1 LQTKKIIDS
10 QEGIN
15 MAETQRDIEETNTT
29 NPVGKTENF
38 VSKHFVRLLV
48 WLAVSGGALAIF
60 GPWLLY
66 VAGLTGETDANL
78 RLHILY
84 VTGGTIAVLGLVETH
99 RKNTTDRIKAEAD
112 IQNYQASQNYQSKTL
127 DEQARQFTENI
138 AKEREKIEADKAKNE
153 QDHIRQVHAE
163 RRSRYT
169 TAIEQLSND
178 KASIRLGGVYTLVG
192 LVDEWLTDEKTIPN
206 IEERR
211 KEGQVIINNLC
222 AYIRSPFLLAERAV
236 QLDEP
241 YAKDLQNDFDG
252 DKEKFDADKR
262 SFTQEKSA
270 LEEERQ
276 IRQNIIKEMRE
287 HLLDAEE
294 PGTWSA
300 FDYNF
305 SNTYF
310 FYPIDFSDSHF
321 SASLDFTQATFTEK
335 ADFFMAAFAGEA
347 DFSKAAFIQDADFY
361 GVKFTKRA
369 DFCKASF
376 GGEANFFDG
385 AFLQGADFSEVKFTG
400 DANFS
405 RANFTEGTEFFKA
418 TFTGDGTFYKAKF
431 NGPIL
436 FSRALFMRNA
446 AFPKAKFGK
455 EANFFMTIFTKEA
468 DFSGS
473 KFSGHASFFEVKFSS
488 SVNFFKT
495 KFAKNTRFSGAQFNG
510 PTNFSITIFHSK
522 PEFANTPN
530 KNYKA
535 KFSHKAA
542 PADYSF
548 KTAAKSPYKI
558 ETREQEHNGVKFIIP
573 EDAMLFDPDNPFAW
587 AEL

>member
-1 LQTKKIIDS
+1 
-10 QEGIN
+10 
-15 MAETQRDIEETNTT
+15 MAEASRNNTGVSSSA
-29 NPVGKTENF
+29 PVSAFESF
-38 VSKHFVRLLV
+38 VSKYFVRLLV
-48 WLAVSGGALAIF
+48 GIAVGGGALAF
-60 GPWLLY
+60 LVPWLLY
-66 VAGLTGETDANL
+66 IAGITGEADTNL

-84 VTGGTIAVLGLVETH
+84 VTGGIIAVLGLVETH
-99 RKNTTDRIKAEAD
+99 HKNTTDRAKAL
-112 IQNYQASQNYQSKTL
+112 S
-127 DEQARQFTENI
+127 EQARQFNETI

-153 QDHIRQVHAE
+153 QNHIRQVHAE
-163 RRSRYT
+163 RRSRYVA
-169 TAIEQLSND
+169 AIEQLSNREN
-178 KASIRLGGVYTLVG
+178 ATTRLGGVYALIS
-192 LVDEWLTDEKTIPN
+192 LIDEWLADGALLTDK
-206 IEERR
+206 ERR
-211 KEGQVIINNLC
+211 KEGQVIINSLC
-222 AYIRSPFLLAERAV
+222 AYIRSPFPLAERAE
-236 QLDEP
+236 QLDGE
-241 YAKDLQNDFDG
+241 YTKDLQNDFRG
-252 DKEKFDADKR
+252 DTEKFDADKR
-262 SFTQEKSA
+262 AFTRDKAA

-276 IRQNIIKEMRE
+276 IRQNIIKEIRE
-287 HLLDAEE
+287 HLPDAEE

-305 SNTYF
+305 SNAYF
-310 FYPIDFSDSHF
+310 FYPVDFSDSHF
-321 SASLDFTQATFTEK
+321 GASSDFTQATFTEK

-376 GGEANFFDG
+376 GGEANFFEG

-431 NGPIL
+431 IGPL
-436 FSRALFMRNA
+436 LLARALFMRNA
-446 AFPKAKFGK
+446 TFSKAKFAQ
-455 EANFFMTIFTKEA
+455 EANFFMTVFTKEA

-473 KFSGHASFFEVKFSS
+473 KFSGHTSFFEVKFSS
-488 SVNFFKT
+488 GANFFKT
-495 KFAKNTRFSGAQFNG
+495 KFAENTRFSGAQFNG

-558 ETREQEHNGVKFIIP
+558 DTREQEHNGVKFIIP

-587 AEL
+587 AEPAGG

>member
-1 LQTKKIIDS
+1 
-10 QEGIN
+10 
-15 MAETQRDIEETNTT
+15 MAEASRNNTGVSSSV
-29 NPVGKTENF
+29 PVSAFESF

-48 WLAVSGGALAIF
+48 GIAVGGGALAF
-60 GPWLLY
+60 LVPWLLY
-66 VAGLTGETDANL
+66 IAGITGEADTNL

-84 VTGGTIAVLGLVETH
+84 VTGGIIAVLGLVETRH
-99 RKNTTDRIKAEAD
+99 KNTTDRAKAL
-112 IQNYQASQNYQSKTL
+112 S
-127 DEQARQFTENI
+127 EQARQFNETI

-153 QDHIRQVHAE
+153 QNHIRQVHAE

-169 TAIEQLSND
+169 TAIEQLSNREN
-178 KASIRLGGVYTLVG
+178 ATTRLGGVYALIG
-192 LVDEWLTDEKTIPN
+192 LIDEWLTDGALLTDK
-206 IEERR
+206 ERR
-211 KEGQVIINNLC
+211 KEGQVIINSLC
-222 AYIRSPFLLAERAV
+222 AYIRSPFPLAERAE
-236 QLDEP
+236 QIDGE
-241 YAKDLQNDFDG
+241 YTKDLQNDFRG
-252 DKEKFDADKR
+252 DTEKFDADKR
-262 SFTQEKSA
+262 AFTRDKAA

-294 PGTWSA
+294 SGTWSA
-300 FDYNF
+300 FDYSF
-305 SNTYF
+305 SNAYF
-310 FYPIDFSDSHF
+310 FYPVDFSDSHF
-321 SASLDFTQATFTEK
+321 CASLDFAQATFTEK
-335 ADFFMAAFAGEA
+335 ADFFMSAFAGEA

-361 GVKFTKRA
+361 GVKFTKRT

-376 GGEANFFDG
+376 DGEADFFDG

-405 RANFTEGTEFFKA
+405 RANFTEGTDFFKA

-431 NGPIL
+431 NGPLL

-446 AFPKAKFGK
+446 TFSKARFGK
-455 EANFFMTIFTKEA
+455 EANFFMTVFTKEA

-488 SVNFFKT
+488 GANFFKT
-495 KFAKNTRFSGAQFNG
+495 KFAENTRFSGAQFNG

-548 KTAAKSPYKI
+548 KTAAKSTYKI

-573 EDAMLFDPDNPFAW
+573 EDAMLFDPDNPVAW

>member
-1 LQTKKIIDS
+1 
-10 QEGIN
+10 
-15 MAETQRDIEETNTT
+15 MAEASRNNTGVSSSA
-29 NPVGKTENF
+29 PVSAFESF
-38 VSKHFVRLLV
+38 VGKHFVRLLV
-48 WLAVSGGALAIF
+48 GIATGGGALAF
-60 GPWLLY
+60 LVPWLLY
-66 VAGLTGETDANL
+66 IAGITGETDTNL

-84 VTGGTIAVLGLVETH
+84 VTGGIIAVLGLVEIRH
-99 RKNTTDRIKAEAD
+99 KNTTDRAKAL
-112 IQNYQASQNYQSKTL
+112 T
-127 DEQARQFTENI
+127 EQARQFNETI

-163 RRSRYT
+163 RRSRYIA
-169 TAIEQLSND
+169 AIEQLSNREN
-178 KASIRLGGVYTLVG
+178 ATTRLGGVYALIG
-192 LVDEWLTDEKTIPN
+192 LIDEWLTDGALLTDK
-206 IEERR
+206 ERR
-211 KEGQVIINNLC
+211 TEGQVIINSLC
-222 AYIRSPFLLAERAV
+222 AYIRSPFPLAERAE
-236 QLDEP
+236 QLDGE
-241 YAKDLQNDFDG
+241 YTKDLQNDFRG
-252 DKEKFDADKR
+252 DTEKFDADKR
-262 SFTQEKSA
+262 SFTRDKAA
-270 LEEERQ
+270 LEERQ

-294 PGTWSA
+294 PGTWSV

-305 SNTYF
+305 SNAYF
-310 FYPIDFSDSHF
+310 FYPVDFSDSHF
-321 SASLDFTQATFTEK
+321 GASLDFTQAAFTEK
-335 ADFFMAAFAGEA
+335 ADFFMTAFAGEA

-376 GGEANFFDG
+376 DGEAVFYDA

-431 NGPIL
+431 NGPLL

-446 AFPKAKFGK
+446 TFSKAKFAQ
-455 EANFFMTIFTKEA
+455 EANFFMTVFTEEA

-488 SVNFFKT
+488 SANFFKT
-495 KFAKNTRFSGAQFNG
+495 KFAENTRFSGAQFNG

>member
-1 LQTKKIIDS
+1 
-10 QEGIN
+10 
-15 MAETQRDIEETNTT
+15 MAEASRNNTRVSSSA
-29 NPVGKTENF
+29 PVSAFESF

-48 WLAVSGGALAIF
+48 GIAVGGGALAF
-60 GPWLLY
+60 LVPWLLY
-66 VAGLTGETDANL
+66 IAGITGEADTNL

-84 VTGGTIAVLGLVETH
+84 ITGGIIAVLGLVETRH
-99 RKNTTDRIKAEAD
+99 RNTTDRAKAL
-112 IQNYQASQNYQSKTL
+112 S
-127 DEQARQFTENI
+127 EQARQFNETI

-153 QDHIRQVHAE
+153 QTHIRQVHAE
-163 RRSRYT
+163 RRSRYIA
-169 TAIEQLSND
+169 AIEQLSNREN
-178 KASIRLGGVYTLVG
+178 ATTRLGGVYALIS
-192 LVDEWLTDEKTIPN
+192 LIDEWLADGALLTDK
-206 IEERR
+206 ERR
-211 KEGQVIINNLC
+211 KEGQVIINSLC
-222 AYIRSPFLLAERAV
+222 AYIRSPFPLAERAE
-236 QLDEP
+236 QLDGE
-241 YAKDLQNDFDG
+241 YTKDLQNDFRG
-252 DKEKFDADKR
+252 DTEKFDADKR
-262 SFTQEKSA
+262 AFTRDKA
-270 LEEERQ
+270 VLEEERQ
-276 IRQNIIKEMRE
+276 IRQNIIKEMCE

-294 PGTWSA
+294 PGTWSV

-305 SNTYF
+305 SNAYF
-310 FYPIDFSDSHF
+310 FYPVDFSDSHF
-321 SASLDFTQATFTEK
+321 GASLDFAQAT
-335 ADFFMAAFAGEA
+335 
-347 DFSKAAFIQDADFY
+347 
-361 GVKFTKRA
+361 
-369 DFCKASF
+369 
-376 GGEANFFDG
+376 
-385 AFLQGADFSEVKFTG
+385 FTG

-431 NGPIL
+431 NGPLL

-446 AFPKAKFGK
+446 TFSKAKFGK
-455 EANFFMTIFTKEA
+455 EANFFMTVFTKEA

-488 SVNFFKT
+488 SANFFKT
-495 KFAKNTRFSGAQFNG
+495 KFAEKTRFSGAQFNG

-522 PEFANTPN
+522 PEFANTPD

-573 EDAMLFDPDNPFAW
+573 EGAMLFDPDNPFAW

>member
-1 LQTKKIIDS
+1 
-10 QEGIN
+10 
-15 MAETQRDIEETNTT
+15 MAEAPRNNTGVSSSA
-29 NPVGKTENF
+29 PVSAFESF
-38 VSKHFVRLLV
+38 VSEHFVRLLV
-48 WLAVSGGALAIF
+48 GIAAGGGTLAFLV
-60 GPWLLY
+60 PWLLY
-66 VAGLTGETDANL
+66 SAGIAGEADVNL

-84 VTGGTIAVLGLVETH
+84 VTGGIIAVLGFVETRH
-99 RKNTTDRIKAEAD
+99 KNTTDRAKAL
-112 IQNYQASQNYQSKTL
+112 S
-127 DEQARQFTENI
+127 EQARQFNETI

-153 QDHIRQVHAE
+153 QNHIRQVHAE
-163 RRSRYT
+163 RRSRYIA
-169 TAIEQLSND
+169 AIEQLSNREN
-178 KASIRLGGVYTLVG
+178 ATTRLGGVYALIG
-192 LVDEWLTDEKTIPN
+192 LIDEWLADGALLTDK
-206 IEERR
+206 ERR
-211 KEGQVIINNLC
+211 KEGQVIINSLC
-222 AYIRSPFLLAERAV
+222 AYIRSPFPLAERAE
-236 QLDEP
+236 QLDGE
-241 YAKDLQNDFDG
+241 YTKDLQNDFRG
-252 DKEKFDADKR
+252 DTEKFDADKR
-262 SFTQEKSA
+262 AFTRDKAA

-305 SNTYF
+305 SNAYF
-310 FYPIDFSDSHF
+310 FYPVDFSDSHF
-321 SASLDFTQATFTEK
+321 GASLDFTQATFTEK
-335 ADFFMAAFAGEA
+335 ADFFMAAFAAEA

-361 GVKFTKRA
+361 GAKFTKRA

-385 AFLQGADFSEVKFTG
+385 AFLQGADFSEVKFTR
-400 DANFS
+400 DATFS
-405 RANFTEGTEFFKA
+405 DAHFIESTDFFKA

-431 NGPIL
+431 NGPLL

-446 AFPKAKFGK
+446 AFPKAKFAQ
-455 EANFFMTIFTKEA
+455 EANFFMTVFTKEA

-473 KFSGHASFFEVKFSS
+473 KFSGHTSFFEVKFSS
-488 SVNFFKT
+488 SANFFKT
-495 KFAKNTRFSGAQFNG
+495 KFAEKTRFSGAQFNG

-587 AEL
+587 AGPASG

>member
-1 LQTKKIIDS
+1 
-10 QEGIN
+10 
-15 MAETQRDIEETNTT
+15 M
-29 NPVGKTENF
+29 
-38 VSKHFVRLLV
+38 
-48 WLAVSGGALAIF
+48 
-60 GPWLLY
+60 
-66 VAGLTGETDANL
+66 
-78 RLHILY
+78 
-84 VTGGTIAVLGLVETH
+84 ETH
-99 RKNTTDRIKAEAD
+99 HKNTTDRAKAL
-112 IQNYQASQNYQSKTL
+112 S
-127 DEQARQFTENI
+127 EQARQFNETI

-153 QDHIRQVHAE
+153 QNHIRQVHAE
-163 RRSRYT
+163 RRSRYIA
-169 TAIEQLSND
+169 AIEQLSNREN
-178 KASIRLGGVYTLVG
+178 ATTRLGGVYALIG
-192 LVDEWLTDEKTIPN
+192 LIDEWLADGALLTDK
-206 IEERR
+206 ERR
-211 KEGQVIINNLC
+211 KEGQAIINSLC
-222 AYIRSPFLLAERAV
+222 AYIRSPFPLTERAE
-236 QLDEP
+236 QLDEE
-241 YAKDLQNDFDG
+241 YTKDLQNDFREDT
-252 DKEKFDADKR
+252 EKIDADKQA
-262 SFTQEKSA
+262 FTRDKAA

-305 SNTYF
+305 SNAYF
-310 FYPIDFSDSHF
+310 FYPVDFSDSHF
-321 SASLDFTQATFTEK
+321 GASLDFTLATFTEK

-376 GGEANFFDG
+376 GGEADFYDG
-385 AFLQGADFSEVKFTG
+385 AFLQGADFSDVKFTG

-405 RANFTEGTEFFKA
+405 RANFTEGTDFFKA

-431 NGPIL
+431 NGPL
-436 FSRALFMRNA
+436 LLARALFMRNA
-446 AFPKAKFGK
+446 AFSKAKFGK
-455 EANFFMTIFTKEA
+455 EANFFMTVFTKEA

-488 SVNFFKT
+488 SANFFKT
-495 KFAKNTRFSGAQFNG
+495 KFAENTRFSGAQFNG

-587 AEL
+587 AEPAGG

>member
-1 LQTKKIIDS
+1 
-10 QEGIN
+10 
-15 MAETQRDIEETNTT
+15 MAEASRNNTGVSSSA
-29 NPVGKTENF
+29 PVSALESF
-38 VSKHFVRLLV
+38 VGKHFVRLLV
-48 WLAVSGGALAIF
+48 GIAAGGGALAF
-60 GPWLLY
+60 LVPWLLY
-66 VAGLTGETDANL
+66 IAGITGEADTNL

-84 VTGGTIAVLGLVETH
+84 VTGGIIAVLGLVETRH
-99 RKNTTDRIKAEAD
+99 KNTTDRAKAL
-112 IQNYQASQNYQSKTL
+112 T
-127 DEQARQFTENI
+127 EQARQFNETI
-138 AKEREKIEADKAKNE
+138 AKEREKIEADKVKNE
-153 QDHIRQVHAE
+153 QTYMLQVHAE
-163 RRSRYT
+163 RRSRYIA
-169 TAIEQLSND
+169 AIDQLSNREN
-178 KASIRLGGVYTLVG
+178 ATTRLGGVYALIS
-192 LVDEWLTDEKTIPN
+192 LIDEWLADGALLTDK
-206 IEERR
+206 ERR
-211 KEGQVIINNLC
+211 KEGQVIINSLC
-222 AYIRSPFLLAERAV
+222 AYIRSPFPHAERAE
-236 QLDEP
+236 QLDGE
-241 YAKDLQNDFDG
+241 YTKDLQNDFRG
-252 DKEKFDADKR
+252 DTEKFDADKR
-262 SFTQEKSA
+262 AFTRDKAA

-287 HLLDAEE
+287 HLLDTED

-305 SNTYF
+305 SNAYF
-310 FYPIDFSDSHF
+310 FYPVDFSDSYF
-321 SASLDFTQATFTEK
+321 GASLDFTQATFTEK
-335 ADFFMAAFAGEA
+335 ADFFMAAFAAEA
-347 DFSKAAFIQDADFY
+347 DFSKATFIQDADFY

-376 GGEANFFDG
+376 GGEAVFYDG

-400 DANFS
+400 DANFF
-405 RANFTEGTEFFKA
+405 RANFTEGTDFFKA

-431 NGPIL
+431 NGPLL

-446 AFPKAKFGK
+446 TFPKAKFGK
-455 EANFFMTIFTKEA
+455 EANFFMTVFTKEA

-488 SVNFFKT
+488 SANFFKT
-495 KFAKNTRFSGAQFNG
+495 KFAENTRFSGAQFNG

-558 ETREQEHNGVKFIIP
+558 ETREQEYNGVKFIIP
-573 EDAMLFDPDNPFAW
+573 EDAALFDPDNPFAW

>member
-1 LQTKKIIDS
+1 
-10 QEGIN
+10 
-15 MAETQRDIEETNTT
+15 MAEASRNNTGVSSSA
-29 NPVGKTENF
+29 PVSAFESF
-38 VSKHFVRLLV
+38 VSEHFIRLLV
-48 WLAVSGGALAIF
+48 GIAAGGGALAF
-60 GPWLLY
+60 LVPWLLY
-66 VAGLTGETDANL
+66 VAGITGEADTNL

-84 VTGGTIAVLGLVETH
+84 VTGGIIAVLGLVETRH
-99 RKNTTDRIKAEAD
+99 KNTTDRA
-112 IQNYQASQNYQSKTL
+112 KTL
-127 DEQARQFTENI
+127 SEQARQFNETI
-138 AKEREKIEADKAKNE
+138 AKEREKIEAEKAKNE
-153 QDHIRQVHAE
+153 QTHMRQVHAE
-163 RRSRYT
+163 RRSRYIA
-169 TAIEQLSND
+169 AIEQLSNREN
-178 KASIRLGGVYTLVG
+178 ATTRLGGVYALIG
-192 LVDEWLTDEKTIPN
+192 LIDEWLTDSALLTDK
-206 IEERR
+206 ERR
-211 KEGQVIINNLC
+211 KEGQVIINSLC
-222 AYIRSPFLLAERAV
+222 AYIRSPFPLAERAE
-236 QLDEP
+236 QLDGE
-241 YAKDLQNDFDG
+241 YTKDLQNDFRG
-252 DKEKFDADKR
+252 DTEKFDANKRAFTRDKA
-262 SFTQEKSA
+262 A

-305 SNTYF
+305 SNAYL

-321 SASLDFTQATFTEK
+321 GASLDFTQATFTEK
-335 ADFFMAAFAGEA
+335 ADFFMSAFAGEA
-347 DFSKAAFIQDADFY
+347 DFSKATFIQEADFY

-376 GGEANFFDG
+376 DGEGNFYDG

-405 RANFTEGTEFFKA
+405 RAIFTEGTEFFKA

-431 NGPIL
+431 NGPLL

-455 EANFFMTIFTKEA
+455 EANFFMTVFTKEA

-488 SVNFFKT
+488 SANFFKT
-495 KFAKNTRFSGAQFNG
+495 KFAENTRFSGVQFNG
-510 PTNFSITIFHSK
+510 PTNFSTTIFHSK

-573 EDAMLFDPDNPFAW
+573 EDAALFDPDNPFAW
-587 AEL
+587 AEPAGG

>member
-1 LQTKKIIDS
+1 MNSVSSNDAKNILCLVTGALALILAALHFARYKKGPK
-10 QEGIN
+10 QLL
-15 MAETQRDIEETNTT
+15 RKIEWLRT
-29 NPVGKTENF
+29 F
-38 VSKHFVRLLV
+38 YV
-48 WLAVSGGALAIF
+48 WLGALAILGGTWAF
-60 GPWLLY
+60 FLPIAINSGFNKNDDGPVLRQLLIY
-66 VAGLTGETDANL
+66 TTGGLLGAITLGET
-78 RLHILY
+78 R
-84 VTGGTIAVLGLVETH
+84 
-99 RKNTTDRIKAEAD
+99 RKND
-112 IQNYQASQNYQSKTL
+112 
-127 DEQARQFTENI
+127 
-138 AKEREKIEADKAKNE
+138 
-153 QDHIRQVHAE
+153 QDHTRQVHAE

-192 LVDEWLTDEKTIPN
+192 LVDEWLADEKTIPS

-222 AYIRSPFLLAERAV
+222 AYIRSPFLLAERAG
-236 QLDEP
+236 QLDKP
-241 YAKDLQNDFDG
+241 YTKDLQKDFGG
-252 DKEKFDADKR
+252 DKEKFDADKQT
-262 SFTQEKSA
+262 FKQHKAT

-276 IRQNIIKEMRE
+276 VRLSIIKEMHE
-287 HLLDAEE
+287 HLHDAEK
-294 PGTWSA
+294 PGPWSA
-300 FDYNF
+300 FNYDF
-305 SNTYF
+305 SNTHF
-310 FYPIDFSDSHF
+310 FYVVSFNHSYLSALLNFSGAKFTGYANF
-321 SASLDFTQATFTEK
+321 SWAEFTGNANFSWAEFTGN
-335 ADFFMAAFAGEA
+335 ANFSMAKFTGNAN
-347 DFSKAAFIQDADFY
+347 FSMA
-361 GVKFTKRA
+361 KFTKRA

-400 DANFS
+400 DATFS
-405 RANFTEGTEFFKA
+405 DAHFAESTNFFKA

-431 NGPIL
+431 IGPLL

-446 AFPKAKFGK
+446 TFSKAKFAQ
-455 EANFFMTIFTKEA
+455 EANFFMTVFTKEA
-468 DFSGS
+468 DFSSS

-488 SVNFFKT
+488 SANFFKT
-495 KFAKNTRFSGAQFNG
+495 KFAENTRFSGAQFNG

-573 EDAMLFDPDNPFAW
+573 EDAMLFDPDNPVAW
-587 AEL
+587 AEPAGG

>member
-1 LQTKKIIDS
+1 
-10 QEGIN
+10 
-15 MAETQRDIEETNTT
+15 MAEASRNNTGVSSSA
-29 NPVGKTENF
+29 PVSAFESF
-38 VSKHFVRLLV
+38 VSEHFVRLLV
-48 WLAVSGGALAIF
+48 GIAVGGGALAF
-60 GPWLLY
+60 LVPWLLY
-66 VAGLTGETDANL
+66 IAGITGEADANL

-84 VTGGTIAVLGLVETH
+84 VTGGIVAVLGLVETRH
-99 RKNTTDRIKAEAD
+99 KNTTDRAKAL
-112 IQNYQASQNYQSKTL
+112 S
-127 DEQARQFTENI
+127 EQARQFNETI
-138 AKEREKIEADKAKNE
+138 AKEREKIEADKVKNE

-163 RRSRYT
+163 RRSRYIA
-169 TAIEQLSND
+169 AIEQLSNREN
-178 KASIRLGGVYTLVG
+178 ATTRLGGVYALIG
-192 LVDEWLTDEKTIPN
+192 LIDEWLADGALLTDK
-206 IEERR
+206 ERR
-211 KEGQVIINNLC
+211 KEGQVIINSLC
-222 AYIRSPFLLAERAV
+222 AYIRSPFPLAERTE
-236 QLDEP
+236 QLDGE
-241 YAKDLQNDFDG
+241 YTKDLQNDFRG
-252 DKEKFDADKR
+252 DTEKIDADKR
-262 SFTQEKSA
+262 AFTRDKAA

-294 PGTWSA
+294 PGTWSV

-305 SNTYF
+305 SNAYF
-310 FYPIDFSDSHF
+310 FYPVDFSDSHF
-321 SASLDFTQATFTEK
+321 GASLDFTQATFTEK

-400 DANFS
+400 NANFS
-405 RANFTEGTEFFKA
+405 RANFTEGTKFFKA
-418 TFTGDGTFYKAKF
+418 TFTGDGTFHKAKF

-446 AFPKAKFGK
+446 TFSKARFGK
-455 EANFFMTIFTKEA
+455 EANFFMTVFTKEA

-488 SVNFFKT
+488 GANFFKT
-495 KFAKNTRFSGAQFNG
+495 KFAENTRFSGAQFNG

-587 AEL
+587 AGPASG

>member
-1 LQTKKIIDS
+1 
-10 QEGIN
+10 
-15 MAETQRDIEETNTT
+15 MAEASRNNTGVSSSA
-29 NPVGKTENF
+29 PVSSFESF
-38 VSKHFVRLLV
+38 VSEHFVRLLV
-48 WLAVSGGALAIF
+48 GIAAGGGALAF
-60 GPWLLY
+60 LVPWLLY
-66 VAGLTGETDANL
+66 IAGITGETDTNL

-84 VTGGTIAVLGLVETH
+84 VTGGIIAVLGLVEIRH
-99 RKNTTDRIKAEAD
+99 KNTTDRAKAL
-112 IQNYQASQNYQSKTL
+112 T
-127 DEQARQFTENI
+127 EQARQFNETI
-138 AKEREKIEADKAKNE
+138 AKEREKIEAEKAKNE
-153 QDHIRQVHAE
+153 QTHMRQVHAE
-163 RRSRYT
+163 RRSRYIA
-169 TAIEQLSND
+169 AIEQLSNREN
-178 KASIRLGGVYTLVG
+178 ATTRLGGVYALIG
-192 LVDEWLTDEKTIPN
+192 LIDEWLTDGALLTDK
-206 IEERR
+206 ERR
-211 KEGQVIINNLC
+211 TEGQVIINSLC
-222 AYIRSPFLLAERAV
+222 AYIRSPFPLAERAE
-236 QLDEP
+236 QLDGE
-241 YAKDLQNDFDG
+241 YTKDLQNDFRG
-252 DKEKFDADKR
+252 DTEKFDADKR
-262 SFTQEKSA
+262 SFTRDKAA
-270 LEEERQ
+270 LEERQ

-294 PGTWSA
+294 PGTWSV

-305 SNTYF
+305 SNAYF
-310 FYPIDFSDSHF
+310 FYPVDFSDSHF
-321 SASLDFTQATFTEK
+321 GASLDFTQAAFTEK

-376 GGEANFFDG
+376 DGEAVFYDA

-431 NGPIL
+431 NGPLL

-446 AFPKAKFGK
+446 TFSKAKFAQ
-455 EANFFMTIFTKEA
+455 EANFFMTVFTEEA

-488 SVNFFKT
+488 SANFFKT
-495 KFAKNTRFSGAQFNG
+495 KFAENTRFSGAQFNG

-587 AEL
+587 AGPASN

>member
-1 LQTKKIIDS
+1 
-10 QEGIN
+10 
-15 MAETQRDIEETNTT
+15 MAEASRNNTGVGSSA
-29 NPVGKTENF
+29 PVSAFESF
-38 VSKHFVRLLV
+38 VGKHFVRLLV
-48 WLAVSGGALAIF
+48 GIAGGGGALAF
-60 GPWLLY
+60 LVPWLLY
-66 VAGLTGETDANL
+66 IAGITGEADVNL

-84 VTGGTIAVLGLVETH
+84 VTGGIIAVLGLVETRH
-99 RKNTTDRIKAEAD
+99 KNTTDRAKAL
-112 IQNYQASQNYQSKTL
+112 S
-127 DEQARQFTENI
+127 EQARQFNETI
-138 AKEREKIEADKAKNE
+138 AKEREKIEADRAKNE
-153 QDHIRQVHAE
+153 QTHMRQVHAE
-163 RRSRYT
+163 RRSRYIA
-169 TAIEQLSND
+169 AIEQLSNREN
-178 KASIRLGGVYTLVG
+178 ATTRLGGVYALIG
-192 LVDEWLTDEKTIPN
+192 LIDEWLADGALLTDK
-206 IEERR
+206 ERR
-211 KEGQVIINNLC
+211 KEGQVIINSLC
-222 AYIRSPFLLAERAV
+222 AYIRFPFPLAERAE
-236 QLDEP
+236 QLDEE
-241 YAKDLQNDFDG
+241 YTKDLQNDFRG
-252 DKEKFDADKR
+252 DTEKFDADKR
-262 SFTQEKSA
+262 AFTRDKAA

-310 FYPIDFSDSHF
+310 FYPVDFSDSHF
-321 SASLDFTQATFTEK
+321 GASSDFTQATFTEK
-335 ADFFMAAFAGEA
+335 ADFFMAAFAAEA

-376 GGEANFFDG
+376 GGEAVFFDG

-405 RANFTEGTEFFKA
+405 RANFTEGTEFFKV

-431 NGPIL
+431 NDPLL

-446 AFPKAKFGK
+446 AFSKAKFGK
-455 EANFFMTIFTKEA
+455 EANFFMTVFTKEA

-473 KFSGHASFFEVKFSS
+473 KFSGHTSFFEVKFSS
-488 SVNFFKT
+488 SANFFKT

-573 EDAMLFDPDNPFAW
+573 EDAMLFDPDN
-587 AEL
+587 LLRGQSYNT

>member
-1 LQTKKIIDS
+1 
-10 QEGIN
+10 
-15 MAETQRDIEETNTT
+15 MAEASRNNTGVSSSA
-29 NPVGKTENF
+29 PVSAFESF
-38 VSKHFVRLLV
+38 VSEHFVRLL
-48 WLAVSGGALAIF
+48 AGIAAGGGALAF
-60 GPWLLY
+60 FVPWLLY
-66 VAGLTGETDANL
+66 IADITGEADTNL

-84 VTGGTIAVLGLVETH
+84 VTGGTIAVLGLMETRH
-99 RKNTTDRIKAEAD
+99 KNTTDRAKAL
-112 IQNYQASQNYQSKTL
+112 T
-127 DEQARQFTENI
+127 EQARQFNETI
-138 AKEREKIEADKAKNE
+138 AKEREKIEADKTENE
-153 QDHIRQVHAE
+153 QNHIRQVHAE
-163 RRSRYT
+163 RRARYT
-169 TAIEQLSND
+169 KALEQLAD
-178 KASIRLGGVYTLVG
+178 AKAPVRLGGVYTLIK
-192 LVDEWLTDEKTIPN
+192 LVDEWLADEKTLPN
-206 IEERR
+206 EEERR
-211 KEGQVIINNLC
+211 EEGQVIINSLC
-222 AYIRSPFLLAERAV
+222 AYIRSPFPLAERAE
-236 QLDEP
+236 QLDGE
-241 YAKDLQNDFDG
+241 YTKDLQNDFRG
-252 DKEKFDADKR
+252 DTEKFDADKR
-262 SFTQEKSA
+262 AFTRDKAA

-287 HLLDAEE
+287 HLLDTEE

-305 SNTYF
+305 SNAYF

-321 SASLDFTQATFTEK
+321 GASLDFTQATFTEK
-335 ADFFMAAFAGEA
+335 ADFFMAAFAAEA
-347 DFSKAAFIQDADFY
+347 DFSKVNFIQYTDFY

-376 GGEANFFDG
+376 DGEAVFYDG
-385 AFLQGADFSEVKFTG
+385 TFLQGADFSEVKFTG

-431 NGPIL
+431 NGPLL

-446 AFPKAKFGK
+446 TFPKAKFGK
-455 EANFFMTIFTKEA
+455 EANFFMTVFTKEA

-488 SVNFFKT
+488 SANFFKT

-522 PEFANTPN
+522 PEFANTQN

>member
-1 LQTKKIIDS
+1 
-10 QEGIN
+10 
-15 MAETQRDIEETNTT
+15 MAEASRNNTGVSSSA
-29 NPVGKTENF
+29 PVSAFESF
-38 VSKHFVRLLV
+38 VSEHFVRLLV
-48 WLAVSGGALAIF
+48 GIAAGGGALAF
-60 GPWLLY
+60 LVPWLLY
-66 VAGLTGETDANL
+66 IAGITGEADTNL

-84 VTGGTIAVLGLVETH
+84 VTGGIIAVLGLVETRH
-99 RKNTTDRIKAEAD
+99 KNTTDRAKAL
-112 IQNYQASQNYQSKTL
+112 S
-127 DEQARQFTENI
+127 EQARQFNETI
-138 AKEREKIEADKAKNE
+138 AKEREKIEADKAKNDQE
-153 QDHIRQVHAE
+153 HTRQVHAE
-163 RRSRYT
+163 RRSRYIA
-169 TAIEQLSND
+169 AIDQLSNREN
-178 KASIRLGGVYTLVG
+178 ATTRFGGVYTLIG
-192 LVDEWLTDEKTIPN
+192 LIDEWLTDGALLTDK
-206 IEERR
+206 ERR
-211 KEGQVIINNLC
+211 KEGQVIINSLC
-222 AYIRSPFLLAERAV
+222 AYIRSPFPLAERAE
-236 QLDEP
+236 QLDGE
-241 YAKDLQNDFDG
+241 YTKDLQNDFRG
-252 DKEKFDADKR
+252 DTEKFDADKR
-262 SFTQEKSA
+262 SFTRDKAA

-287 HLLDAEE
+287 HLLDTEE
-294 PGTWSA
+294 PGTWSV

-305 SNTYF
+305 SNAYF
-310 FYPIDFSDSHF
+310 FYPVDFSDSHF
-321 SASLDFTQATFTEK
+321 GASLDFTQATFTEK
-335 ADFFMAAFAGEA
+335 ADFFMSAFAGEA

-369 DFCKASF
+369 DFCEASF
-376 GGEANFFDG
+376 DGEAVFYDG

-405 RANFTEGTEFFKA
+405 RANFTEGTDFFKA

-431 NGPIL
+431 NGPLL

-446 AFPKAKFGK
+446 TFPKAKFGK
-455 EANFFMTIFTKEA
+455 EANFFMTVFTKEA

-488 SVNFFKT
+488 SANFFKT
-495 KFAKNTRFSGAQFNG
+495 KFAENTRFSGAQFNG

-558 ETREQEHNGVKFIIP
+558 ETREQEYNGVKFIIP
-573 EDAMLFDPDNPFAW
+573 EDAALFDPDNPFAW